1 MPKKN
6 KKPRSKKI
14 VYESVGVSRWNLCQK
29 LASLLYHS
37 NEPEENLIF
46 WIQKI
51 EENGGSTIK
60 K

>member
-1 MPKKN
+1 MKKTIKT
-6 KKPRSKKI
+6 KKPKKI

-46 WIQKI
+46 WIEKI
-51 EENGGSTIK
+51 EKND
-60 K
+60 